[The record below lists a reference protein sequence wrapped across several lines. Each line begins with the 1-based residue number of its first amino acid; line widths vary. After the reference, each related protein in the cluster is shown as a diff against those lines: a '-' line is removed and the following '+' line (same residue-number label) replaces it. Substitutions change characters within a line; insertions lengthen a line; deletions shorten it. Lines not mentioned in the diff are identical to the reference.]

1 MKRIAVVAV
10 VVLIALATA
19 WWFTRPNPVA
29 VALVT
34 VGRGPVSATVANTR
48 AGTVDA
54 CRRAR
59 LSPALGG
66 QVATLPV
73 KDGDHVEKS
82 ALLLEL
88 WNEDVK
94 AQLTLSERD
103 ARASRSLARE
113 A

>member
-1 MKRIAVVAV
+1 MKRIAIVAAV
-10 VVLIALATA
+10 VIAALIAA
-19 WWFTRPNPVA
+19 WWFTRQKPVA

-34 VGRGPVSATVANTR
+34 VERGPVVATVANTR

-66 QVATLPV
+66 QIAKLPV
-73 KDGDHVEKS
+73 KKGEHVAAD

-88 WNEDVK
+88 WNDDLQ
-94 AQLTLSERD
+94 AQLQLGER
-103 ARASRSLARE
+103 
-113 A
+113 